1 MQGDRA
7 QEWIEAIAPDEA
19 ATVSIARALAA
30 LLRPGDVLCLAGD
43 LGAGK
48 TTFVAALAAELGAE
62 DPVVSPTFTLEN
74 RHVLTPK
81 AAGGP
86 QWLVHYDLYRPGED
100 ARRDLLPTMVEA
112 REEGAILAIEW
123 PTPVKDWLTP
133 YLDLR
138 IGLAPDDAS
147 ARQIL
152 VRAVPAGW
160 PRQGALRNA
169 WATWAP

>member
-1 MQGDRA
+1 MTGS
-7 QEWIEAIAPDEA
+7 EWIEAVAPDA
-19 ATVSIARALAA
+19 DATAELAHALAR
-30 LLRPGDVLCLAGD
+30 LLQPGDVLCLAGD

-74 RHVLTPK
+74 RHVLTPR

-100 ARRDLLPTMVEA
+100 ARRDLLPSMLEA
-112 REEGAILAIEW
+112 RDEGAILAIEW
-123 PTPVKDWLTP
+123 PMPVKDWLTP

-138 IGLAPDDAS
+138 LALEPGRDGARRLRVRPVPD
-147 ARQIL
+147 
-152 VRAVPAGW
+152 GW
-160 PRQGALRNA
+160 PRRRALASA
-169 WATWAP
+169 WERWSP

>member
-1 MQGDRA
+1 MQGRGA
-7 QEWIEAIAPDEA
+7 PEWIEAIAPDEESTLA
-19 ATVSIARALAA
+19 IARALAT
-30 LLRPGDVLCLAGD
+30 LLRPSDVLCLAGD

-74 RHVLTPK
+74 RHVLNPT
-81 AAGGP
+81 AAGRP

-100 ARRDLLPTMVEA
+100 ARRDLLPSMVEA

-138 IGLAPDDAS
+138 IGLAPDDVS
-147 ARQIL
+147 ARRIL
-152 VRAVPAGW
+152 VRAVPDGW
-160 PRQGALRNA
+160 PRHDALCAA
-169 WATWAP
+169 WATWMP